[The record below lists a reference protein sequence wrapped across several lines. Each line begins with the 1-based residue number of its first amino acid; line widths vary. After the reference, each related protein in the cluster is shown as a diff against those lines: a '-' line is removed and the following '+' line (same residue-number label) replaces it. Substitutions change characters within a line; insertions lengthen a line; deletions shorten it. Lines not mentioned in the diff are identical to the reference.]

1 MKDVLNKSTWDRPYA
16 MQSWGSLVA
25 VLFCSIVF
33 FASYGGTSWWVQYY
47 NRPDGQIATDSLS
60 FGLFRMCIRGDCVI
74 DMTNRHLI
82 KYFLPDDLKGPALYN
97 LPASQ
102 WLMSFNVAFIIILF
116 FVYLGFL
123 AGANTYYTEIWLQ
136 LVICILILVSVAV
149 FGAKFKGSQ
158 ANLPFGWSYWLAV
171 VAGILFLLNS
181 IIISFISTAVKRK
194 DQMSPMK
201 LYVIQDS

>member
-1 MKDVLNKSTWDRPYA
+1 
-16 MQSWGSLVA
+16 
-25 VLFCSIVF
+25 
-33 FASYGGTSWWVQYY
+33 
-47 NRPDGQIATDSLS
+47 
-60 FGLFRMCIRGDCVI
+60 
-74 DMTNRHLI
+74 
-82 KYFLPDDLKGPALYN
+82 
-97 LPASQ
+97 
-102 WLMSFNVAFIIILF
+102 
-116 FVYLGFL
+116 
-123 AGANTYYTEIWLQ
+123 
-136 LVICILILVSVAV
+136 VAV

>member
-82 KYFLPDDLKGPALYN
+82 KYFLPDGIFH
-97 LPASQ
+97 
-102 WLMSFNVAFIIILF
+102 SFITWIYIAPLQGYYSEVLNIIITPGN
-116 FVYLGFL
+116 V
-123 AGANTYYTEIWLQ
+123 TH
-136 LVICILILVSVAV
+136 
-149 FGAKFKGSQ
+149 
-158 ANLPFGWSYWLAV
+158 
-171 VAGILFLLNS
+171 
-181 IIISFISTAVKRK
+181 
-194 DQMSPMK
+194 
-201 LYVIQDS
+201 